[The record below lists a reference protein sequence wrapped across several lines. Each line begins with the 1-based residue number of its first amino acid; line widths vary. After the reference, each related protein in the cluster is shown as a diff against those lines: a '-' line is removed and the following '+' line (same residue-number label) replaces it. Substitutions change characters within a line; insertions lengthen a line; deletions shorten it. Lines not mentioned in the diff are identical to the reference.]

1 MKPLPLLSLC
11 VLVLVGSL
19 AASDA
24 VRAETGGSELFPRPA
39 ELEPDIAFWRRVY
52 TEVEGDG
59 GLIHDSRHLGVVYE
73 VVHFP
78 AGASNRTRER
88 LVEKRKKHYAA
99 VLRALSRGKRSGL
112 DPEEAQILALWGED
126 ASDSQLRKAASRLRF
141 QLGQADKFRAG
152 LMRSGAWRDHIR
164 RTFRQMGLPEE
175 LAALPHVESSFT
187 PHAWSRVGAAGL
199 WQFTR
204 STGRRYMRV
213 DHVVDERLDP
223 IKATIA
229 AARLLEHNH
238 RATGTWPLALTAYN
252 HGAAGMR
259 RASRKMG
266 TTDIAVINRRY
277 RSRTFGFASRNFYV
291 EFLAALEIDQDP
303 ERFFGPL
310 AVDSPPE
317 VETIELPYFASASG
331 LARALDI
338 DVATL
343 RRHNP
348 ALRDSVWSGA
358 KRVPKGFELRVPRG
372 RLEKP
377 LETLIAEVPDA
388 ARFASQTRDTYHTIQ
403 RGETLSGI
411 AARYEVSLS
420 ELASLNGLRSRHRI
434 RAGQR
439 LRLPEDATGRPS
451 PRAPR
456 IAQAPPEASAK
467 GTYRVRSGDT
477 LERIARVF
485 GVSERD
491 LLGWNQIRNPNRIA
505 VGQTLRVQDV
515 PDDGEPAIVASE
527 PVVVASVQ
535 PDHPD
540 LVAAFTPPPGARAD
554 FGADS
559 GADAEPDEPLLA
571 DLAAPGIATG
581 DEDLA
586 ANDAEPLAE
595 DTDAADEADEGD
607 DAAEGGSDAT
617 IGASVADAAAAEL
630 AQGSPAAEMLLAD
643 PGDYSVASDGTI
655 EIQAAETLG
664 HYAEWL
670 DVRASRLRAINHMR
684 YGTPLAIGARLKLDL
699 SRVSPQLFE
708 QRRADHHRTLQGEFF
723 DRYEIEGTATH
734 VVRRGDSIWQLAERR
749 YDVPLWLVR
758 QYNPDVDFAD
768 LHTGEHLT
776 IPVLHEK

>member
-1 MKPLPLLSLC
+1 
-11 VLVLVGSL
+11 
-19 AASDA
+19 
-24 VRAETGGSELFPRPA
+24 
-39 ELEPDIAFWRRVY
+39 
-52 TEVEGDG
+52 
-59 GLIHDSRHLGVVYE
+59 
-73 VVHFP
+73 
-78 AGASNRTRER
+78 
-88 LVEKRKKHYAA
+88 
-99 VLRALSRGKRSGL
+99 
-112 DPEEAQILALWGED
+112 
-126 ASDSQLRKAASRLRF
+126 
-141 QLGQADKFRAG
+141 
-152 LMRSGAWRDHIR
+152 
-164 RTFRQMGLPEE
+164 
-175 LAALPHVESSFT
+175 
-187 PHAWSRVGAAGL
+187 
-199 WQFTR
+199 
-204 STGRRYMRV
+204 
-213 DHVVDERLDP
+213 
-223 IKATIA
+223 
-229 AARLLEHNH
+229 
-238 RATGTWPLALTAYN
+238 
-252 HGAAGMR
+252 
-259 RASRKMG
+259 
-266 TTDIAVINRRY
+266 
-277 RSRTFGFASRNFYV
+277 
-291 EFLAALEIDQDP
+291 
-303 ERFFGPL
+303 
-310 AVDSPPE
+310 
-317 VETIELPYFASASG
+317 
-331 LARALDI
+331 
-338 DVATL
+338 VATL

-377 LETLIAEVPDA
+377 LETLITEVPDA

-420 ELASLNGLRSRHRI
+420 ELAALNGLRSRHRI

-439 LRLPEDATGRPS
+439 LRLPEDATGRPA
-451 PRAPR
+451 PRAAR
-456 IAQAPPEASAK
+456 IAQAPPEASTE
-467 GTYRVRSGDT
+467 GTYQVRQGDT

-540 LVAAFTPPPGARAD
+540 LVAAFTPPPGARAE

-559 GADAEPDEPLLA
+559 GADEADEPGIDA
-571 DLAAPGIATG
+571 GDDDLAA
-581 DEDLA
+581 EDA
-586 ANDAEPLAE
+586 GPLA
-595 DTDAADEADEGD
+595 DDALTDAADESDEGG
-607 DAAEGGSDAT
+607 DAAEGESDAT

-723 DRYEIEGTATH
+723 DRYEIEGTAIH